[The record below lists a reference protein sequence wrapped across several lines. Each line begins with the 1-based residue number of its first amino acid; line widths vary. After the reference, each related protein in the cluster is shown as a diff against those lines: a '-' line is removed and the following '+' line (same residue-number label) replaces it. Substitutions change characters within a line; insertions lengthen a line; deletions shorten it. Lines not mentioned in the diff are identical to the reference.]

1 LKTASDANTEQFKHD
16 SGVLIQRLKRDHGG
30 CLSALACLYYL
41 TREYLQRLQVEHGK
55 DMRPIIDILT
65 QSMGYWSIANGY
77 TRAQCQAALD
87 DVEQTMLTTA
97 HLAVCSR
104 DIPDNISLNHL
115 IQLASKKATRAS
127 LRGR

>member
-1 LKTASDANTEQFKHD
+1 MEQFKHD

-41 TREYLQRLQVEHGK
+41 TREYLQRVQLEHGK

-87 DVEQTMLTTA
+87 DVEQTMLTAT
-97 HLAVCSR
+97 HLVACSR

-115 IQLASKKATRAS
+115 ILIASKKATRAS

>member
-1 LKTASDANTEQFKHD
+1 MTHK
-16 SGVLIQRLKRDHGG
+16 HGG
-30 CLSALACLYYL
+30 CITTPASLYYL
-41 TREYLQRLQVEHGK
+41 SHEYLNRLGQRHNT
-55 DMRPIIDILT
+55 DMRPSIDILT

-87 DVEQTMLTTA
+87 DVEQTMLTAT
-97 HLAVCSR
+97 HLAACSR
-104 DIPDNISLNHL
+104 DIPDNISLNNL